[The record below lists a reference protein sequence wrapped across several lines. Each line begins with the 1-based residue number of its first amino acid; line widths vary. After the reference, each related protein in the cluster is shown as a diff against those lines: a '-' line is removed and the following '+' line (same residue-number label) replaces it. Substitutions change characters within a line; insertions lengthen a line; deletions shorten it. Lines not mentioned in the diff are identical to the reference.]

1 MLTHPLLRGHLLG
14 FLRRRPPLTALGAAG
29 RPDAVLISHLHYDH
43 LDVPS
48 LRMLPVGTR
57 FVAPVG
63 SASFL
68 ERRGFHE
75 VVELEEGEGVSVG
88 GLRVAAVPA
97 HHRRGGR
104 PGAGKVGALGYVIE
118 GDVRVYFAGD
128 TALFDEMAAIGDRL
142 DVALLPVW
150 GWGPKLGPGHLDPVT
165 AAESLRMLR
174 PRMAIPDPLG
184 HLHTDRRSPAM
195 AVADDGRG
203 SSLRA
208 GGRSD
213 CPRGGRQGARR
224 RGVAETV
231 GRGRRLGASCPPG
244 GPGERGFMRRRLAG
258 RGLAGRGLRAGPRR
272 EALLRLGEIALQGLN
287 TARRVARL

>member
-1 MLTHPLLRGHLLG
+1 MVARTGSAGTTITYFGHSTAAVEAAGTCVLTDPLLRGHLLG

-43 LDVPS
+43 LDMPS

-57 FVAPVG
+57 LVAPVG

-75 VVELEEGEGVSVG
+75 VVELEEGEDVSVG
-88 GLRVAAVPA
+88 GLRVVAVPA
-97 HHRRGGR
+97 HHGHGGR

-118 GDVRVYFAGD
+118 GDARVYFAGD
-128 TALFDEMAAIGDRL
+128 TALFDEMATIGDRL

-174 PRMAIPDPLG
+174 PRMAIPIHWGTYTPIGAPRLWPWLTTDAGHRFAREAARVAPEVGVRVLG
-184 HLHTDRRSPAM
+184 A
-195 AVADDGRG
+195 GE
-203 SSLRA
+203 SLILSAA
-208 GGRSD
+208 GG
-213 CPRGGRQGARR
+213 G
-224 RGVAETV
+224 
-231 GRGRRLGASCPPG
+231 
-244 GPGERGFMRRRLAG
+244 
-258 RGLAGRGLRAGPRR
+258 
-272 EALLRLGEIALQGLN
+272 
-287 TARRVARL
+287 